1 MPPDDPRMD
10 VKVDKQCCA
19 GAPSVC
25 TVRRRTPAVAH
36 LAVNLDFIVRESGPD
51 GFRMVTV
58 QLAWTS
64 PGANPD
70 DVLAAVTVVVGAKD
84 SASCRC

>member
-1 MPPDDPRMD
+1 MD
-10 VKVDKQCCA
+10 VKVDEQRRT
-19 GAPSVC
+19 GPSSVC

-36 LAVNLDFIVRESGPD
+36 LAVNRDFIVRESGPD
-51 GFRMVTV
+51 GFRMVTM

-64 PGANPD
+64 PGGNPD
-70 DVLAAVTVVVGAKD
+70 DVLAAVTVVVSAKD